1 MTLQVS
7 SLRIEIG
14 ARVLLDDATFRI
26 GEGEKVALVGPNG
39 AGKTTLLKTLVGA
52 APAPPVGEIRLPAT
66 WGWLAQEA
74 SPHAEV
80 SNVLAYD
87 HLLAGS
93 RLHALHEQVLEAQTG
108 IEKASVVDDPDALDE
123 AVHRYTDLEERFRLA
138 GGYDLERTAEGI
150 ARGLDLDEE
159 ALLLEVG
166 ALSGGQRRRLE
177 LARLLL
183 AGGDLLILDEPTNHL
198 DAKAKLFVMD
208 FLRTSPSAVLV
219 VSHDIELMSESIDRV
234 FALEQ
239 GRLEQYRGTYTV
251 FLKKRAE
258 R

>member
-7 SLRIEIG
+7 SLRLEIG

-52 APAPPVGEIRLPAT
+52 GAAPAAGEIRLPET

-74 SPHAEV
+74 AAHAEV

-93 RLHALHEQVLEAQTG
+93 RLHALHEQVLEAQTS
-108 IEKASVVDDPDALDE
+108 IEKASAVDDPDSLDD

-138 GGYDLERTAEGI
+138 GGYELERTAETC
-150 ARGLDLDEE
+150 
-159 ALLLEVG
+159 LLY
-166 ALSGGQRRRLE
+166 
-177 LARLLL
+177 
-183 AGGDLLILDEPTNHL
+183 
-198 DAKAKLFVMD
+198 
-208 FLRTSPSAVLV
+208 TSPSPR
-219 VSHDIELMSESIDRV
+219 DRTRSRMPSS
-234 FALEQ
+234 A
-239 GRLEQYRGTYTV
+239 
-251 FLKKRAE
+251 
-258 R
+258 